1 MIKFLKKAVSA
12 FLASV
17 MCIPTGIVN
26 IANAEENDTDTVTTV
41 TLSDTDNGI
50 MQFSQECIDAS
61 TADQDG
67 YHMVQVG
74 EDGELDQIE
83 NDGSIWAFNAGD
95 KVEVELVPDDEYN
108 VKSFTIKD
116 SNSGDV
122 MAHKE
127 TMDNVF
133 SFTMPNQS
141 LTVEAVFSS
150 SSTVEIVEEL
160 TNGGELD
167 VESKYHDI
175 TESAEITQEEV
186 EEVIFD
192 LATESYIKANLNP
205 AYMTVNGKGAPV
217 DILPVKQT
225 LYDGKYVEPGDTIDS
240 IMDSIEADDE
250 NADENLMKFLGQV
263 QATTYIYDFDENSDY
278 YVTYA
283 NTMQK
288 DEGYT
293 VQDWQ
298 FAYNDLSGRALD
310 GCVYDNATG
319 LLYIPKQ
326 LYSQLNKEENNE
338 LAISSMQVQFMQV
351 YHDNDNMARTT
362 EEDIPEMQSSVYTI
376 GVDDNGESIDVST
389 GTQDIFSL
397 ETTTT
402 VEAGMNPENLSVSVN
417 GVIMPEDSYD
427 YDPDTGNIEIGMSSA
442 AVVSVEAWENGE
454 TLKDQLV
461 DISAGEVNGEP
472 AQSIAYKDM
481 KALDNI
487 EVPWDKLPKE
497 DNSDLFKPA
506 RVTGVLGYPGGKH
519 ATGKEQYYLSED
531 NNHTSSGNY
540 DPGRESAGTRL
551 AKYALGDIG
560 LNAADIKPHKLEPG
574 QDLYI
579 SCDLSNAKPK
589 RDRDEWIKEKGLLP
603 FIRCIKAMHS
613 TCTHLY
619 KTGFSNPLNE
629 NVFAVRVVKIKDAV
643 QKDYGWKDIGGGW
656 KQRTKTAK
664 KGYMILSFLGAE
676 IGKQTTCNLVRVNF
690 HSSDVEEKKEDE
702 KPDPFALVLFK
713 DINPVTAWGD
723 GMSKATL
730 DGAVYRVDFY
740 KDQKYNTVRELESKS
755 KKASWTFT
763 TSSTKKGSP
772 NYAKF
777 MKEMKESP
785 SGYPYTPAGVDFCPT
800 IWDSSNR
807 SGWKN
812 NFINP
817 DDLESWQNNF
827 GKKGTYHIYEVSAS
841 EGFLTSGEMF
851 NGSTG
856 TSVSSDP
863 EKGIVVYMNG
873 DKDNPKVLI
882 NGADAEGNRIMQS
895 AGAGAAIRA
904 AEDRAF
910 LGQYSFAKFT
920 DSGEQYAEADQG
932 PVKFSEQVLVRPVEG
947 YESMTYY
954 INTSC
959 LDKTTGKYI
968 DVNWD
973 TSSGGTVETPDP
985 DEPMSRSS
993 ITHSFTQED
1002 WNNHLAEHPTD
1013 EHHVTFINGTVSS
1026 DGMEGHTLVFMNTVY
1041 AITSSGDRIDIED
1054 DEDDEDDGSGDIP
1067 EVDSENDNIA
1077 ISVSSEEEP
1086 TEYLYFTKN
1095 EGHAGTQIISSQIQ
1109 RKSGT
1114 GESIA
1119 YAGKYKDETCKEGGG
1134 SVLQS
1139 MTDTIEYSGL
1149 TPNKSYTIKGWLVD
1163 LETNEKAKDTAGNA
1177 IEITD
1182 GTSQTASATG
1192 SGKWDVRYEFDGTG
1206 LDGKKFVSFIEIYDG
1221 STLAFEFKN
1230 KDDKYESFMIPS
1242 VQTQLTDQDTGTNL
1256 TAAGNSLLVDTITY
1270 KNLLPGLRYKIVSR
1284 LVDAETGDVGLD
1296 KNGNPM
1302 QCETYEIAEGESGS
1316 FDIELAFQINKSNGK
1331 KYVAFE
1337 EIFLEKGSPGSGEW
1351 VLVADHKDVM
1361 DKNQRTVVPSIKT
1374 FAKDQKTDHHLSYPE
1389 HSDLK

>member
-1 MIKFLKKAVSA
+1 
-12 FLASV
+12 
-17 MCIPTGIVN
+17 MCIPAGIVN

-589 RDRDEWIKEKGLLP
+589 RDKDEWIKEKGLLP

-619 KTGFSNPLNE
+619 KTGFSNPLNQ
-629 NVFAVRVVKIKDAV
+629 NVFAVRVVKIKDAE
-643 QKDYGWKDIGGGW
+643 QKIYEWEDIGGGW

-664 KGYMILSFLGAE
+664 KGFMILSFLGAE

-690 HSSDVEEKKEDE
+690 HSSDVEEKKEE
-702 KPDPFALVLFK
+702 GEDPFALALFK

-740 KDQKYNTVRELESKS
+740 KDQKCNTVKELESKS

-763 TSSTKKGSP
+763 TSSTKKGGP
-772 NYAKF
+772 NYARF
-777 MKEMKESP
+777 MKYMKRENP
-785 SGYPYTPAGVDFCPT
+785 SGYPYTPAGIDFFPIVYDT
-800 IWDSSNR
+800 SNR

-817 DDLESWQNNF
+817 DDLESWRKDF
-827 GKKGTYHIYEVSAS
+827 GKKGIYHIYEVSAS

-882 NGADAEGNRIMQS
+882 NGADAKGNTVMQS
-895 AGAGAAIRA
+895 ATAGAAIRA

-920 DSGEQYAEADQG
+920 DFGGQYAEADQG

-1095 EGHAGTQIISSQIQ
+1095 EGHVGTQIISSQIQ

-1230 KDDKYESFMIPS
+1230 KDDKYESFMVPS

-1302 QCETYEIAEGESGS
+1302 QCETYKVAEGESGS
-1316 FDIELAFQINKSNGK
+1316 FDVELAFQINKSNGK

-1337 EIFLEKGSPGSGEW
+1337 EIFLEKGSPDSGNW
-1351 VLVADHKDVM
+1351 VLVADHKDIM
-1361 DKNQRTVVPSIKT
+1361 DKNQMTSVTGMNT
-1374 FAKDQKTDHHLSYPE
+1374 FAKDQKTDHHLSYAE